1 MAFRGNKYF
10 KKQKGRTAGS
20 HPYTANDMK
29 RAGWCHDKD
38 IFVAVTPS
46 WKESMD
52 DWKVEIRINGRIHL
66 DPKTYNGYDAQ
77 TKMYE
82 YYKYYYDK
90 NIQKSE

>member
-1 MAFRGNKYF
+1 MGVRNKYF
-10 KKQKGRTAGS
+10 KATKGRSAGQ
-20 HPYTANDMK
+20 HEYTSQDMK
-29 RAGWCHDKD
+29 HAGWCHQNN
-38 IFVAVTPS
+38 IFIAVTPNN
-46 WKESMD
+46 EGMD
-52 DWKVEIRINGRIHL
+52 NWNVEIRINDKTHL

>member
-1 MAFRGNKYF
+1 MAYRGNKYF

-20 HPYTANDMK
+20 HPYTAEDMK
-29 RAGWCHDKD
+29 RASWCHQKN

-46 WKESMD
+46 EGGGLK
-52 DWKVEIRINGRIHL
+52 DWSVEIRMNGKTHL
-66 DPKTYNGYDAQ
+66 DPEIYSGHDAQ

-90 NIQKSE
+90 NIS

>member
-1 MAFRGNKYF
+1 MRKKYF
-10 KKQKGRTAGS
+10 KATKGRSAGL
-20 HPYTANDMK
+20 HPYTANDMQ
-29 RAGWCHDKD
+29 RVGWCHGKD

-46 WKESMD
+46 WKESMN
-52 DWKVEIRINGRIHL
+52 DWKVEIRINGRIHS

-90 NIQKSE
+90 NVQESK

>member
-1 MAFRGNKYF
+1 MGIGYKPFR
-10 KKQKGRTAGS
+10 KQKGRSAGP
-20 HPYTANDMK
+20 HPYTMGDMK
-29 RAGWCHDKD
+29 KAGWWHTKD
-38 IFVAVTPS
+38 IFVAVTPK
-46 WKESMD
+46 WDGGLD
-52 DWKVEIRINGRIHL
+52 DWNVEIRINGRTHL

>member
-1 MAFRGNKYF
+1 MRKRYF
-10 KKQKGRTAGS
+10 KAAKGRSAGPR
-20 HPYTANDMK
+20 PYTADNMK
-29 RAGWCHDKD
+29 QASWCHTKN

-46 WKESMD
+46 WKESVN

-90 NIQKSE
+90 NVHESK

>member
-1 MAFRGNKYF
+1 MGIGYKPFR
-10 KKQKGRTAGS
+10 KQKGRSAGP
-20 HPYTANDMK
+20 HPYTMGDMK
-29 RAGWCHDKD
+29 KAGWCHTKD
-38 IFVAVTPS
+38 IFVAVTPK
-46 WKESMD
+46 WDGGLD
-52 DWKVEIRINGRIHL
+52 DWNVEIKINGRLHL